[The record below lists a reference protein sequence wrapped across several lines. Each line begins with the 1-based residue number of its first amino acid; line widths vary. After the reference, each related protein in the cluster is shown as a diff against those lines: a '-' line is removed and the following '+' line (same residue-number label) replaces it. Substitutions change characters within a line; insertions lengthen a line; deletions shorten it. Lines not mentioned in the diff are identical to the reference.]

1 MDRVERLTNLL
12 ALLLETR
19 SPLTL
24 VQISGE
30 LAGMYPETAPARRAA
45 FERDKAGLRS
55 IGVPIDTEI
64 VLAGPDAG
72 TSRYWIDRAR
82 YELADL
88 DLSPEERRALQV
100 AVAATRGGSGSA
112 QDGLWKLG
120 LGVAETP
127 SAVIARL
134 PSSPALAILREAV
147 SVRATAHFSYRD
159 RDRVVEPYGLVLQD
173 GFWYLIGLDRG
184 HGEPRTFRVD
194 RMRSEVT
201 LGDPG
206 GFERPDVD
214 VRSILPRDPKQMR
227 IDEAAPDAVVRVRG
241 ARSVFVERDLGAER
255 VLSAGGGSVADPQRW
270 IEVSVPCENREAF
283 RSWVL
288 GLGPDAEVLSPP
300 DVRADVIGW
309 LTAIIADPE
318 QPDDVTQAVR

>member
-1 MDRVERLTNLL
+1 VERLTNLL

-19 SPLTL
+19 TPLTL

-30 LAGMYPETAPARRAA
+30 LAGMYPEAAPARRAA

-55 IGVPIDTEI
+55 IGVPIETEM

-82 YELADL
+82 YELADV
-88 DLSPEERRALQV
+88 DLSAEERRALQV

-120 LGVAETP
+120 VGVAATP
-127 SAVIARL
+127 SAVLARL

-147 SVRATAHFSYRD
+147 AVRATAHFSYRD

-173 GFWYLIGLDRG
+173 GFWYLVGFDRG

-194 RMRSEVT
+194 RIRSEVT
-201 LGDPG
+201 LGDPD

-214 VRSILPRDPKQMR
+214 LRTILPRDPKQMR
-227 IDEAAPDAVVRVRG
+227 IDAAAADAVVRVRG
-241 ARSVFVERDLGAER
+241 ARSVLVERDLGTPR
-255 VLSAGGGSVADPQRW
+255 VLATGGGTPADPQPW
-270 IEVSVPCENREAF
+270 IEVSVPCENRDAF

-288 GLGPDAEVLSPP
+288 GLGSDAEVLSPP
-300 DVRADVIGW
+300 EVRADLIRW
-309 LTAIIADPE
+309 LETILEGA
-318 QPDDVTQAVR
+318 R

>member
-1 MDRVERLTNLL
+1 M
-12 ALLLETR
+12 
-19 SPLTL
+19 S
-24 VQISGE
+24 
-30 LAGMYPETAPARRAA
+30 
-45 FERDKAGLRS
+45 
-55 IGVPIDTEI
+55 
-64 VLAGPDAG
+64 
-72 TSRYWIDRAR
+72 
-82 YELADL
+82 
-88 DLSPEERRALQV
+88 
-100 AVAATRGGSGSA
+100 
-112 QDGLWKLG
+112 
-120 LGVAETP
+120 
-127 SAVIARL
+127 
-134 PSSPALAILREAV
+134 
-147 SVRATAHFSYRD
+147 
-159 RDRVVEPYGLVLQD
+159 
-173 GFWYLIGLDRG
+173 
-184 HGEPRTFRVD
+184 
-194 RMRSEVT
+194 SEVT

-318 QPDDVTQAVR
+318 QPGDVTQAVC

>member
-1 MDRVERLTNLL
+1 VERLTNLL

-19 SPLTL
+19 TPLTL

-30 LAGMYPETAPARRAA
+30 LAGMYPEAAPARRAA

-55 IGVPIDTEI
+55 IGVPIETEM

-82 YELADL
+82 YELADV
-88 DLSPEERRALQV
+88 DLSAEERRALQV

-120 LGVAETP
+120 VGVATTP
-127 SAVIARL
+127 SAVLARL

-147 SVRATAHFSYRD
+147 AVRATAHFSYRD

-173 GFWYLIGLDRG
+173 GFWYLVGLDRG

-194 RMRSEVT
+194 RIRSEVT
-201 LGDPG
+201 LGDPN

-214 VRSILPRDPKQMR
+214 LRTILPRDPKQMR
-227 IDEAAPDAVVRVRG
+227 IDAAAADAVVRVRG
-241 ARSVFVERDLGAER
+241 ARSVLVERDLGTPR
-255 VLSAGGGSVADPQRW
+255 VLATGGGTPADPQPW
-270 IEVSVPCENREAF
+270 IEVSVPCENRDAF

-288 GLGPDAEVLSPP
+288 GLGSDAEVLSPP
-300 DVRADVIGW
+300 EVRADLIRW
-309 LTAIIADPE
+309 LETILEGA
-318 QPDDVTQAVR
+318 Q

>member
-1 MDRVERLTNLL
+1 VERLTNLL

-24 VQISGE
+24 VQIAGE
-30 LAGMYPETAPARRAA
+30 LAGMYPDGASARRAA

-55 IGVPIDTEI
+55 IGVPIETEM
-64 VLAGPDAG
+64 VLAGSDAG
-72 TSRYWIDRAR
+72 TSRYWIDRGR
-82 YELADL
+82 YELANL
-88 DLSPEERRALQV
+88 DLSPEEQRALQV

-120 LGVAETP
+120 VGVAEAS

-147 SVRATAHFSYRD
+147 SERATAHFHYRD
-159 RDRVVEPYGLVLQD
+159 RERVVEPYGLVLQD

-194 RMRSEVT
+194 RIRSEVT
-201 LGDPG
+201 LGDAS

-214 VRSILPRDPKQMR
+214 LRTILPRDPKQMR
-227 IDEAAPDAVVRVRG
+227 IDEAAVDAVVRVRG
-241 ARSVFVERDLGAER
+241 ARSVLVERDLGTQR
-255 VLSAGGGSVADPQRW
+255 VLVSGGGTEADPQRW

-283 RSWVL
+283 RSWVI
-288 GLGPDAEVLSPP
+288 GLGSDAEVLSPP
-300 DVRADVIGW
+300 EVRADLIRW
-309 LTAIIADPE
+309 LESICEASAAQGDVPQGAI
-318 QPDDVTQAVR
+318 